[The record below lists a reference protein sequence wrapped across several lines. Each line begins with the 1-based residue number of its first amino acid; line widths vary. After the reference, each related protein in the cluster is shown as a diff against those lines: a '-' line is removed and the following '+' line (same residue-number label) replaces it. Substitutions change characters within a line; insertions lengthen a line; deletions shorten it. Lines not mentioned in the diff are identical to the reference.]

1 MARCKA
7 FTKDGKLCRMPGGA
21 DGWCF
26 NHRPDP
32 EAQAAQQAARSRG
45 GKVGKAR
52 TLDPDQVEVNF
63 ESTQD
68 VTHLLADICQWVLT
82 GRVDAKTAN
91 AVVYAASA
99 ALRSLDQGDI
109 EQRLAQ
115 LRTEIDALKDM
126 RGAA

>member
-1 MARCKA
+1 MQCKGFKKSGARCA
-7 FTKDGKLCRMPGGA
+7 AAAGA

-26 NHRPDP
+26 LHRPDP
-32 EAQAAQQAARSRG
+32 EAQAARQDARSRG
-45 GKVGKAR
+45 GQVGKAR
-52 TLDPDQVEVNF
+52 TLEPDQVEVRF

-82 GRVDAKTAN
+82 GQVDAKTAN

-115 LRTEIDALKDM
+115 LRAEIDALKDM